1 MVARHRWEGVPARPE
16 RRKKMG
22 GRKGKE
28 VWRALYAFSVYMD
41 IICSTLLPAEER
53 AGEHV
58 DKRLLQSNPVVSSP
72 KTLDIHNL

>member
-1 MVARHRWEGVPARPE
+1 
-16 RRKKMG
+16 MG
-22 GRKGKE
+22 GRPCTAWAEEEDGREKREGGVE
-28 VWRALYAFSVYMD
+28 SLYAFSVYMD